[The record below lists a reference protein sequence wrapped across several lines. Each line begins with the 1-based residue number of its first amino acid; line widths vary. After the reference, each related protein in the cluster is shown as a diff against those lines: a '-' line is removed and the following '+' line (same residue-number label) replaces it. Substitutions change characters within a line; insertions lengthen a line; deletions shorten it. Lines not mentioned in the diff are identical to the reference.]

1 VDKLLLVLIL
11 AGVFRCT
18 PADASG
24 EGGAGGET
32 LTIGGSGGAGADGG
46 TGGEGGA
53 AGSTGG
59 VVGGTAGAGGT
70 TTTMGLPTGSPCTS
84 PAECESGF
92 CHDLGGS
99 MGGVCTDGQ
108 PIGSECDSA
117 DNCESANCFT
127 FGPNDQNA
135 TGACVIQP
143 CLPGSTCPDGQVCKK
158 PYPNV
163 PASMC
168 MQSCALDTDCFA
180 PFVCVPELGA
190 CWITKS

>member
-1 VDKLLLVLIL
+1 MDKLLLVLIL

-32 LTIGGSGGAGADGG
+32 LTLGGAGGAGADGG
-46 TGGEGGA
+46 TGGEGGT

-59 VVGGTAGAGGT
+59 TVGGTAGAGGT
-70 TTTMGLPTGSPCTS
+70 TTTTTGPPTGSPCTS

-92 CHDLGGS
+92 CHDVGGS

-108 PIGSECDSA
+108 PIGSECDSGN
-117 DNCESANCFT
+117 DCESANCFT
-127 FGPNDQNA
+127 FGANDQNA

-143 CLPGSTCPDGQVCKK
+143 CGGPCPEGQTCQMPYPGQLPGVC
-158 PYPNV
+158 
-163 PASMC
+163 MR
-168 MQSCALDTDCFA
+168 SCALDTDCFA